1 MPAAFKQ
8 QAHSLVES
16 LPDSAGWAELA
27 ELIGTII
34 DAEAGLADSE
44 AGRLTSSDDVRR
56 EFGLE

>member
-44 AGRLTSSDDVRR
+44 AGRLTSNDDVRR